1 MPIFGG
7 ASNYAYVCARVK
19 AKKSF
24 LLKKETFRRL
34 LSMDIAEIGRY
45 LGETQYRN
53 EITMLGAQYAGA
65 TLVELGLSQN
75 LAKTYRDI
83 IDFSGGHL
91 KELLARYLEFWDIY
105 NIKTVIRGKLTKAP
119 ADEIREIIVPAG
131 ALKQEYI
138 NRLITT
144 SSNEELMDLL
154 RQQKVVKIDDE
165 TLMSALSTGKLA
177 AFEDHLDR
185 IYYYSLLSSIK
196 EKTLSE
202 RRFLEFIRS
211 EVDITNLRALLKL
224 RAEGSSGEALSQYF
238 IPGGKEFKID
248 RLMKMVASEGMKE
261 VIQEIRQ
268 SSYADHMRNALE
280 AFEKEEEI
288 SSLIRGLD
296 RALLETSEEF
306 SHLYPLSV
314 LPVIDYVLRKK
325 REVDNIRII
334 TRGKE
339 SNLKSEII
347 EKLLVY

>member
-75 LAKTYRDI
+75 LAKTYQDI
-83 IDFSGGHL
+83 IDYSGGHL

-105 NIKTVIRGKLTKAP
+105 NIKTVVRGKMTKAP

-131 ALKQEYI
+131 ALKQEYL
-138 NRLITT
+138 NRLITS

-154 RQQKVVKIDDE
+154 RQQRVVKIDDE
-165 TLMSALSTGKLA
+165 VLRNALVTGKLA
-177 AFEDHLDR
+177 AFEDYLDR

-196 EKTLSE
+196 ERTLSE

-211 EVDITNLRALLKL
+211 EVDITNLKALLKL

-248 RLMKMVASEGMKE
+248 RLTKMVASEGMKE
-261 VIQEIRQ
+261 VVQEIRQ
-268 SSYADHMRNALE
+268 SSYADYMREALE

-296 RALLETSEEF
+296 RALLETSEKF

-339 SNLKSEII
+339 SELRSEVI
-347 EKLLVY
+347 EELLVY

>member
-53 EITMLGAQYAGA
+53 EITTLGAQYAGA
-65 TLVELGLSQN
+65 TLVELGLSLN
-75 LAKTYRDI
+75 LAKTYRGI

-91 KELLARYLEFWDIY
+91 KELIARYLEFWDIY
-105 NIKTVIRGKLTKAP
+105 NIKTVIRGKLTGAP

-131 ALKQEYI
+131 AIKPEYI
-138 NRLITT
+138 NRLITS

-154 RQQKVVKIDDE
+154 RMQKVVKMEEEVLRNAIG
-165 TLMSALSTGKLA
+165 TGKLA
-177 AFEDHLDR
+177 AFEDHLDL
-185 IYYYSLLSSIK
+185 IYYDSLLSSIK

-211 EVDITNLRALLKL
+211 EIDITNLKALLKL

-238 IPGGKEFKID
+238 IPDGKEFKID
-248 RLMKMVASEGMKE
+248 RLTKMVASEGMKD
-261 VIQEIRQ
+261 VIQEIHQ
-268 SSYADHMRNALE
+268 SSYADYMRDALE

-288 SSLIRGLD
+288 SSLIRALD
-296 RALLETSEEF
+296 RALLETSEKF

-339 SNLKSEII
+339 SNLGSEII
-347 EKLLVY
+347 EELLVY